1 MKNIRL
7 LVRGLS
13 LLFAMGLGSNALFAD
28 DQPAPGK
35 AKLKVERKEI
45 TKEQAAA
52 LVASGE
58 KVTLGVYLVLD
69 AGWKTVL
76 ESGAVNRI
84 DGMMSF
90 GFFEDETYTQGYFLQ
105 NPVDYIEICADP
117 GVGTDGYLAPP
128 RGTCC
133 TNPITSDE
141 VNWYTSVTWQKPGAT
156 NNGVTIGWPDYAYGM
171 LLPIAERR
179 LLPLEA
185 LRPVYK
191 FWQINDDGTYE
202 FKLYDI
208 QFILKRGDR
217 SFPVAILDDGIQ
229 VQGALGASEL
239 RILNGANDYWPSNA
253 YNGSNKIA
261 ADWTGLINHGD
272 FEFVPGGLFIENGP
286 EVRTFEPSFLS

>member
-69 AGWKTVL
+69 AGWKAQL
-76 ESGAVNRI
+76 EGEFLNRVE
-84 DGMMSF
+84 GMMSF

-105 NPVDYIEICADP
+105 NPSDYIEICADP
-117 GVGTDGYLAPP
+117 NPYEYPQIPVP
-128 RGTCC
+128 RPTCC
-133 TNPITSDE
+133 TNVTSTDLA
-141 VNWYTSVTWQKPGAT
+141 NWYCTILWQNPSARDGNGGGA
-156 NNGVTIGWPDYAYGM
+156 IGWPDYAYGNAFQKQGQP
-171 LLPIAERR
+171 LLPSG
-179 LLPLEA
+179 PFQS
-185 LRPVYK
+185 VYTYWK
-191 FWQINDDGTYE
+191 INSDGTYE
-202 FKLYDI
+202 FKLFDI
-208 QFILKRGDR
+208 QFTLKRGDR
-217 SFPVAILDDGIQ
+217 NFPVAILDDGIT
-229 VQGALGASEL
+229 VQGALGATEL
-239 RILNGANDYWPSNA
+239 NIMKTNDKYWPTGA
-253 YNGSNKIA
+253 PAA
-261 ADWTGLINHGD
+261 ADWTGLVGTY

>member
-13 LLFAMGLGSNALFAD
+13 LLFFFFLGSNALFAV

-52 LVASGE
+52 IVASGE

-69 AGWKTVL
+69 AGWKAQL
-76 ESGAVNRI
+76 ENGSANRVE
-84 DGMMSF
+84 GQMSF

-105 NPVDYIEICADP
+105 NPSDYIEICADP
-117 GVGTDGYLAPP
+117 NPYEYTQIPLP
-128 RGTCC
+128 RPTCC
-133 TNPITSDE
+133 TNVTSSSTRD
-141 VNWYTSVTWQKPGAT
+141 WYTGVTWQNPSAT
-156 NNGVTIGWPDYAYGM
+156 NNGAAIGWPDYAYGNLFLKQNQA
-171 LLPIAERR
+171 LLPQDQDDKAYYR
-179 LLPLEA
+179 
-185 LRPVYK
+185 Y
-191 FWQINDDGTYE
+191 WQANDDGTYQ
-202 FKLYDI
+202 FKLFDI
-208 QFILKRGDR
+208 QFTLKRGDR

-229 VQGALGASEL
+229 VQGALGATEL
-239 RILNGANDYWPSNA
+239 NIMKGNDKYWPSGA
-253 YNGSNKIA
+253 PAKP
-261 ADWTGLINHGD
+261 DWTDLVGTY